1 MPLVS
6 IGSKNPLVDKRQ
18 SETAMEIRR
27 GMMRHFGRL
36 GMAVLAEFPLASGRR
51 ADLIAMNRK
60 GHFTIVEIKSSVEDF
75 KVDNKWPEYKDH
87 SDCFLFA
94 THPKVP
100 VEIFPLEEGLYI
112 ADNFGAHA
120 IREPVEMRM
129 VSAARKA
136 LTLRFARLS
145 ALQLERVS
153 QYGLANGLDM
163 PTDFSE
169 IAEE

>member
-6 IGSKNPLVDKRQ
+6 IGSRNPLVDGRQ
-18 SETAMEIRR
+18 SETALEIRR
-27 GMMRHFGRL
+27 GMMRHFGKL

-51 ADLIAMNRK
+51 ADLIAMDRK

-75 KVDNKWPEYKDH
+75 RIDTKWPEYKDH

-94 THPKVP
+94 THPNVP
-100 VEIFPLEEGLYI
+100 MEIFQGDEGLYI
-112 ADNFGAHA
+112 ADSFGAHA
-120 IREPVEMRM
+120 LREPVEQRLK
-129 VSAARKA
+129 AATRKA

-145 ALQLERVS
+145 ALQLERLS

-163 PTDFSE
+163 PTDFRE
-169 IAEE
+169 IPDV